1 MIKDIREISRERLER
16 TFMTNIVGM
25 ITIIQVRPTHACK
38 LEPIAYHVTCLQ
50 PYHPVVQ
57 LTGRRNAIYR

>member
-25 ITIIQVRPTHACK
+25 ITIIQARPRASSLRECVVC
-38 LEPIAYHVTCLQ
+38 LEAFSAAGRAAQPREQWAYE
-50 PYHPVVQ
+50 
-57 LTGRRNAIYR
+57 